1 MKKNYFYTYKSTIAA
16 IALSLL
22 FCGCAKEVEQLQPQ
36 EELHEVVFH
45 AGWAPETKTI
55 LQDDGSVWWSPGDEI
70 SLFVGKGND
79 GGYKLTSTNDEPSAT
94 TDFVGNISKKS
105 STETYTA
112 IYPYNEVNNVEENTI
127 YTVIPAIQTA
137 KESTFEQKT
146 FVSIARSDNEN
157 LYFRNICS
165 GIKFSVK
172 NAGIKKVVI
181 STRDGASI
189 AGGVS
194 YSIDS
199 WNCQFDSDASSKIT
213 VNAPSEAGFEIGKFY
228 YAVLFPFK
236 NDSGVDITFCTE
248 DETAVFEYQMPIE
261 FKRGVFKRLYEKD
274 ADLQFHG
281 SKAIF
286 KTNIILPDGVD
297 KEQITQALF
306 LTGNDTKTETIIPC
320 SVEEGYEPIY
330 FELDGTIAKYY
341 TNASDIE
348 IRTAREMFEDWMKLR
363 ELDLTSFETSQC
375 ERMDGMFYGC
385 TSLTFLDISS
395 FDMMKVKFMN
405 MMFYGCSKLSQLY
418 LGQFENKCA
427 DSYNG
432 LFDGCES
439 LNTVDISALES
450 PYVDNM
456 NFMFYGCSSLVSVKM
471 PGIYDYCNGL
481 QGVFSGCK
489 SLEDI
494 EWGHV
499 STIGVTT
506 MNSMFFNCTS
516 IKELNLGDFNFSN
529 VEDMEGM
536 FSVCK
541 SLQKIKWP
549 NTSTHKL
556 KKVVSLF
563 SGCSNLTDLNLSIFD
578 MSNVTD
584 MSYMFSG
591 CGVKKYDFLG
601 FDTSNVT
608 NMFGMFEG
616 CHAETLDLSTFNT
629 SNVENMSYMFHAS
642 NIKEINLTS
651 FNTAKVTNM
660 FSMFN
665 QCKHLETLDISSFH
679 TPCVQNMDNMFSGCN
694 ELKNINFSNFSATSL
709 QSMQEMFYMDC
720 NILTIDLGGAE
731 VPNSI
736 SVERCCTGMSKF
748 SGNCAIKASD
758 SLKSLMSVSG
768 AGLNSSVIWVDLEE
782 SIPKIMPVIDPSL
795 YYSTDFSM
803 HGKIE
808 QLQKATDGNGID
820 IVIMGDA
827 YSNRLIENGT
837 YLKDAN
843 RVIDA
848 IFDIEPFSSYK
859 NLFNIYLVYLV
870 SVNEM
875 SGKNTVLLSQCS
887 TYGTLITGDDVLVY
901 NYGRQASDKEP
912 HKFTPIVFVNQDS
925 HNGTASMV
933 LSNDDSR
940 GIMYIAMDSQDTEF
954 IRTTQHEF
962 GHVFGY
968 LADEYSTHEGIIE
981 SDIKENT
988 IFLTKLDSTIYRNID
1003 FSNNLSEIKWKSFLY
1018 DKRYEKEGLGMY
1030 EGGFLYDR
1038 GVWRPSENSVMNAGS
1053 LFNAPSREAI
1063 YYRIH
1068 KLAYGDDWQYD
1079 YETFVQ
1085 QDLKNIQAETKATT
1099 QSVPYPARVNDRK
1112 PFFKMEKIRDNDGG
1126 EMIRMIMN

>member
-1 MKKNYFYTYKSTIAA
+1 MNKCINKLLA
-16 IALSLL
+16 ILIPSLL
-22 FCGCAKEVEQLQPQ
+22 LGCVKEAEQQTPQ

-45 AGWAPETKTI
+45 AGWAPETKTV
-55 LQDDGSVWWSPGDEI
+55 LQEDGSVWWSPEDEI
-70 SLFVGKGND
+70 SLFVGNGNN
-79 GGYKLTSTNDEPSAT
+79 GGYKLTSTNNEASAT
-94 TDFVGNISKKS
+94 TDFVGNIREKS

-112 IYPYNEVNNVEENTI
+112 IYPYHEANHVDGNTI
-127 YTVIPAIQTA
+127 HMVIPVIQTA
-137 KESTFEQKT
+137 KEGTFEQNT

-157 LYFRNICS
+157 LHFRNLCS

-172 NAGIKKVVI
+172 NTGIKKIVI

-189 AGGVS
+189 VGGVS

-199 WNCQFDSDASSKIT
+199 RNGQFDSDASSKVT
-213 VNAPSEAGFEIGKFY
+213 VNAPSEAGFEVGKFY
-228 YAVLFPFK
+228 YAILFPLK
-236 NDSGVDITFCTE
+236 NDSGVDITYYTE
-248 DETAVFEYQMPIE
+248 DKTAVFEFPKPIE
-261 FKRGVFKRLYEKD
+261 FKRSVFKRLYEKD

-281 SKAIF
+281 SKAVF
-286 KTNIILPDGVD
+286 KTNDILPEGVD
-297 KEQITQALF
+297 KTLITQALF
-306 LTGNDTKTETIIPC
+306 LNGNNTKTETVISC
-320 SVEEGYEPIY
+320 SVEDGYEPIY
-330 FELDGTIAKYY
+330 FELDGTIAKFY
-341 TNASDIE
+341 TNASIIE
-348 IRTAREMFEDWMKLR
+348 IRTAREMFENWMKLR

-385 TSLTFLDISS
+385 SSLTFLDISS
-395 FDMMKVKFMN
+395 FDIMKVKFMN
-405 MMFYGCSKLSQLY
+405 MMFHGCSKLSQLY

-432 LFDGCES
+432 LFAGCES
-439 LNTVDISALES
+439 LNTVDIRALES

-499 STIGVTT
+499 STVGVTT
-506 MNSMFFNCTS
+506 MNSMFYNCTS

-536 FSVCK
+536 FSICK

-556 KKVVSLF
+556 KKAGSLF
-563 SGCSNLTDLNLSIFD
+563 SGCSSLTDLNLSIFD

-584 MSYMFSG
+584 MSYMFSS
-591 CGVKKYDFLG
+591 CGVKTYDFSG

-608 NMFGMFEG
+608 NMSSMFEG
-616 CHAETLDLSTFNT
+616 CHAETLDLSAFNT
-629 SNVENMSYMFHAS
+629 SSVEDMSFMFQAS
-642 NIKEINLTS
+642 NIKEINLSS

-660 FSMFN
+660 FRMFN
-665 QCKHLETLDISSFH
+665 WCKHLETLDISSFH

-694 ELKNINFSNFSATSL
+694 ELKNINFSNFSASAL
-709 QSMQEMFYMDC
+709 KSMQEMFYMDC

-731 VPNSI
+731 ASNSI
-736 SVERCCTGMSKF
+736 SVEKCCTGMSKF

-758 SLKSLMSVSG
+758 SLKSLISVSS
-768 AGLNSSVIWVDLEE
+768 AGLNSSVIWVDIEG
-782 SIPKIMPVIDPSL
+782 SMPKIMPIMDPSL

-820 IVIMGDA
+820 LVIMGDA

-848 IFDIEPFSSYK
+848 IFDGEPFSSYK

-870 SVNEM
+870 SVNEVP
-875 SGKNTVLLSQCS
+875 GKNTVLLSQCS
-887 TYGTLITGDDVLVY
+887 TYGTLITGDDFLVY
-901 NYGRQASDKEP
+901 NYGQHASDKEL

-933 LSNDDSR
+933 FSNDDSR
-940 GIMYIAMDSQDTEF
+940 GIMYITMDSQDTEF

-968 LADEYSTHEGIIE
+968 LADEYSTHEGMIE
-981 SDIKENT
+981 SDIKEHT
-988 IFLTKLDSTIYRNID
+988 IFLTKLDPTIYRNID
-1003 FSNNLSEIKWKSFLY
+1003 FSNNLSEIKWRRLLD

-1030 EGGFLYDR
+1030 EGGFLYDH

-1053 LFNAPSREAI
+1053 HFNAPSREAI

-1068 KLAYGDDWQYD
+1068 KLAYGEDWQYD

-1085 QDLKNIQAETKATT
+1085 QDLKNIQSESKTST
-1099 QSVPYPARVNDRK
+1099 QSVPYPTRVNERK
-1112 PFFKMEKIRDNDGG
+1112 PFFKMERINDNNGR
-1126 EMIRMIMN
+1126 EMIRIIMN

>member
-1 MKKNYFYTYKSTIAA
+1 M
-16 IALSLL
+16 
-22 FCGCAKEVEQLQPQ
+22 
-36 EELHEVVFH
+36 
-45 AGWAPETKTI
+45 
-55 LQDDGSVWWSPGDEI
+55 
-70 SLFVGKGND
+70 
-79 GGYKLTSTNDEPSAT
+79 
-94 TDFVGNISKKS
+94 
-105 STETYTA
+105 
-112 IYPYNEVNNVEENTI
+112 
-127 YTVIPAIQTA
+127 
-137 KESTFEQKT
+137 
-146 FVSIARSDNEN
+146 
-157 LYFRNICS
+157 
-165 GIKFSVK
+165 
-172 NAGIKKVVI
+172 
-181 STRDGASI
+181 
-189 AGGVS
+189 
-194 YSIDS
+194 YS
-199 WNCQFDSDASSKIT
+199 
-213 VNAPSEAGFEIGKFY
+213 
-228 YAVLFPFK
+228 
-236 NDSGVDITFCTE
+236 
-248 DETAVFEYQMPIE
+248 
-261 FKRGVFKRLYEKD
+261 
-274 ADLQFHG
+274 
-281 SKAIF
+281 
-286 KTNIILPDGVD
+286 
-297 KEQITQALF
+297 
-306 LTGNDTKTETIIPC
+306 
-320 SVEEGYEPIY
+320 
-330 FELDGTIAKYY
+330 
-341 TNASDIE
+341 
-348 IRTAREMFEDWMKLR
+348 
-363 ELDLTSFETSQC
+363 
-375 ERMDGMFYGC
+375 
-385 TSLTFLDISS
+385 
-395 FDMMKVKFMN
+395 
-405 MMFYGCSKLSQLY
+405 
-418 LGQFENKCA
+418 
-427 DSYNG
+427 
-432 LFDGCES
+432 
-439 LNTVDISALES
+439 
-450 PYVDNM
+450 
-456 NFMFYGCSSLVSVKM
+456 
-471 PGIYDYCNGL
+471 
-481 QGVFSGCK
+481 
-489 SLEDI
+489 
-494 EWGHV
+494 
-499 STIGVTT
+499 
-506 MNSMFFNCTS
+506 
-516 IKELNLGDFNFSN
+516 
-529 VEDMEGM
+529 
-536 FSVCK
+536 
-541 SLQKIKWP
+541 
-549 NTSTHKL
+549 
-556 KKVVSLF
+556 
-563 SGCSNLTDLNLSIFD
+563 
-578 MSNVTD
+578 
-584 MSYMFSG
+584 
-591 CGVKKYDFLG
+591 
-601 FDTSNVT
+601 
-608 NMFGMFEG
+608 MFEG

-629 SNVENMSYMFHAS
+629 SNVENMSSMFHAS

-660 FSMFN
+660 CLMFN
-665 QCKHLETLDISSFH
+665 WCKYLEALDISSFH

-694 ELKNINFSNFSATSL
+694 ELKNVNFSNFSATSL

-758 SLKSLMSVSG
+758 SLKSLMSVSS

-782 SIPKIMPVIDPSL
+782 SMPKIMPVIDQSL

-803 HGKIE
+803 LGKIE

-827 YSNRLIENGT
+827 YSDRLIENGT

-887 TYGTLITGDDVLVY
+887 TYGTLITGDDFLVY

-940 GIMYIAMDSQDTEF
+940 GIMYIAMNSQDTEF

-968 LADEYSTHEGIIE
+968 LADEYSTHEGMIE